1 MMAQENLAPRFRKPG
16 FRDPKLL
23 AGVLIILLSVLG
35 VVGLIRATNQTQ
47 PYYVASKDIGIGE
60 KITTDNVTTAQ
71 VKLDE
76 SAGLYLSAEQV
87 IADGSVATRPL
98 AAGELLS
105 PRSLSTEVSDGRRLV
120 TLLLD
125 QYAVAEYAPGNR
137 VDIWVA
143 YKTEGANSYGDP
155 VVIAESAEVHSVT
168 AQESV
173 IGGTGRSAVE
183 LWVNQDVLPTVLGAT
198 SKGAVISL
206 VPSAYAPGGN

>member
-1 MMAQENLAPRFRKPG
+1 MIAQENLAPRFRKPG

-35 VVGLIRATNQTQ
+35 VVGLVRATNQTQ

-60 KITTDNVTTAQ
+60 KITTENVTVAQ
-71 VKLDE
+71 IKLGD
-76 SAGLYLSAEQV
+76 SAGMYLSAEQV
-87 IADGSVATRPL
+87 IADGSVATRPI

-105 PRSLSTEVSDGRRLV
+105 SRSLSNEVSDGRRLV

-125 QYAVAEYAPGNR
+125 QYAVAEYVPGDR

-143 YKTEGANSYGDP
+143 YKTEGTNTYGDP
-155 VVIAESAEVHSVT
+155 TAIAESAEIHSVT

-183 LWVNQDVLPTVLGAT
+183 LWVHQEVLPTVLGAT
-198 SKGAVISL
+198 SKGAVINL
-206 VPSAYAPGGN
+206 VPSAYAAGGN

>member
-1 MMAQENLAPRFRKPG
+1 MAQENLAARFRKPG

-35 VVGLIRATNQTQ
+35 VVGIVRATNQTQ

-60 KITTDNVTTAQ
+60 KITTDNTTTTQ
-71 VKLDE
+71 VKLGD
-76 SAGLYLSAEQV
+76 SAQFYLSADQV
-87 IADGSVATRPL
+87 IAEGTVATRPL
-98 AAGELLS
+98 ASGELLS
-105 PRSLSTEVSDGRRLV
+105 ARSLSSEVNDGRRLV

-125 QYAVAEYAPGNR
+125 QYAVAEYLPGDH

-143 YKTEGANSYGDP
+143 YKTEGTNSYGDP
-155 VVIAESAEVHSVT
+155 VAIAESAQVHSVT

-183 LWVNQDVLPTVLGAT
+183 LWVKQEVLPDVLGAT
-198 SKGAVISL
+198 SKGAVINL
-206 VPSAYAPGGN
+206 VPSAYETGDN

>member
-1 MMAQENLAPRFRKPG
+1 MAQENLAPRFRKPG

-35 VVGLIRATNQTQ
+35 VVGLVRATNQTQ
-47 PYYVASKDIGIGE
+47 PYYIASKNIGIGE
-60 KITTDNVTTAQ
+60 KITTDNVTTTQ
-71 VKLDE
+71 VKLGE
-76 SAGLYLSAEQV
+76 SADLYLSAEQA
-87 IADGSVATRPL
+87 IADGAVATRPL
-98 AAGELLS
+98 AAGEFLS

-125 QYAVAEYAPGNR
+125 HYAVAEYDAGDR

-183 LWVNQDVLPTVLGAT
+183 LWVSQDVLPAVLGAT
-198 SKGAVISL
+198 SKGAIISL
-206 VPSAYAPGGN
+206 VPSVYTEGGN